1 LRGYADD
8 GAYTIT
14 VWGTKNMRLKIAFAA
29 LAATIAFVSP
39 AQAQTVAATAEA
51 RGLVLQPLTLSRVD
65 DLDFG
70 TVISSAVAG
79 SVSIDEGSGF
89 RTLAGGVAAGPAAGN
104 RGLFAGA
111 GTAGQQVDLDLTYPA
126 VLVSGANT
134 VAITSLT
141 FDTGGGVSTTRTI
154 GASGTFQIGVG
165 GVFAIGANQPAG
177 LYTATFQVT
186 AEYL

>member
-1 LRGYADD
+1 
-8 GAYTIT
+8 
-14 VWGTKNMRLKIAFAA
+14 MRFKIALAA
-29 LAATIAFVSP
+29 LAATVAVATP
-39 AQAQTVAATAEA
+39 AYGQTASATAEA

-79 SVSIDEGSGF
+79 TVIINEDTGF
-89 RTLAGGVAAGPAAGN
+89 RTIAGGVTAGPAAGN
-104 RGLFAGA
+104 RALFAGA

-134 VAITSLT
+134 VAITQLE
-141 FDTGGGVSTTRTI
+141 FDGGGGQATTRTI

-165 GVFAIGANQPAG
+165 GEFAIGANQPAG
-177 LYTATFQVT
+177 LYTADFQVT